1 MACSLQ
7 ATISSS
13 LQPFLMLVR
22 NIQPSMLQGAEQE
35 MKQTQAKPQP
45 APVCK
50 RSDYLVF

>member
-1 MACSLQ
+1 
-7 ATISSS
+7 
-13 LQPFLMLVR
+13 MLVR
-22 NIQPSMLQGAEQE
+22 NNQPSMLQGAEQE